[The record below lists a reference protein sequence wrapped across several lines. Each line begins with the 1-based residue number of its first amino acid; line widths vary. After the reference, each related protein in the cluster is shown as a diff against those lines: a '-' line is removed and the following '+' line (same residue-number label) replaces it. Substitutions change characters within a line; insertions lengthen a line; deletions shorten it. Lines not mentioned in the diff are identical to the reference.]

1 MFVFVFVFVCFVVVI
16 KKITFVAS
24 LDDLGEDGGFVTA
37 DWSDVEI
44 DEGGGSIARPA
55 GDHYDDI
62 GGDWILFAI

>member
-1 MFVFVFVFVCFVVVI
+1 MFVFVCFVVVI